1 LEAGRGEGA
10 EFKRE
15 VGWFSSFAM
24 GYGDVGADIFI
35 ALGIVTLYTG
45 GAAPLAFLIAA
56 LLYVAIGLAYAELA
70 PTYPYAG
77 GVQVYAMRASN
88 SLIGFLAGW
97 AIMLDYTIDISL
109 FSTASAGYLK
119 YLFPWLRN
127 ASINIFGFSIPSL
140 GLLAALL
147 VLLLIVINYIGIR
160 YSAGFVSALV
170 ALGLLI
176 QIVILGLGFGTAF
189 DFKLFL
195 DQVVELGN
203 AAPLKEVGYLNV
215 FDVKT
220 NNFLYG
226 LTLAMASFIGIESI
240 AQAAEETKKPHKWIP
255 RAAKLCVVA
264 VPLSVILFSVLS
276 IGVLNWR
283 VLGSSY
289 ENPVAVLVSKFP
301 MVGEPLSLI
310 VSFTAFILCLASANT
325 GVIGVSRLAAS
336 MGKFNLLPNW
346 LYHIHPKFRTPTR
359 TILIFGLIG
368 LLLTLPGDIP
378 LLASLYNFG
387 ASFSYL
393 ILMISLLMLRRM
405 DREVYRPWKIPFSLK
420 LRSNN
425 GFIEIPIIGLLGLI
439 GIGAMWMLVVL
450 LHPAGRFFGFLW
462 VAIGLSF
469 YAVFRKAIRRKII
482 SRDERGLV
490 VPAGYRMKLAVLV
503 RPSEDMEVVKKSI
516 MRALDKRFS
525 IKLMSILDYPAKILD
540 AHTEEEI
547 ENARRKVEEELASIV
562 RELQS
567 LGFDADYKVEVGDF
581 AELVEREINE
591 GDVDF
596 IAYIVRGFGKA
607 GFEKGKD
614 EKIRSIMR
622 RHPGKI
628 MLLKRLKE

>member
-1 LEAGRGEGA
+1 MEAGRGEGA

-45 GAAPLAFLIAA
+45 GAAPYAFFMAA
-56 LLYVAIGLAYAELA
+56 LIYVAIGLAYAELA

-88 SLIGFLAGW
+88 SLVGFLAGW

-119 YLFPWLRN
+119 YLFPWLRE
-127 ASINIFGFSIPSL
+127 ASVKVFGLSIPSL
-140 GLLAALL
+140 GLIAAFL
-147 VLLLIVINYIGIR
+147 VFLLIIINYIGIR

-170 ALGLLI
+170 ALGLLV
-176 QIVILGLGFGTAF
+176 QVAILGLGFGTAF

-195 DQVVELGN
+195 NQIAEFGN
-203 AAPLKEVGYLNV
+203 AAPLKEVGYLGV
-215 FDVKT
+215 FDVGT

-289 ENPVAVLVSKFP
+289 ENPVAVLVSRFP
-301 MVGEPLSLI
+301 IVGEPLSLI

-336 MGKFNLLPNW
+336 MGKFSLLPSW

-359 TILIFGLIG
+359 TILLFGLVG
-368 LLLTLPGDIP
+368 LILTLPGDIP

-393 ILMISLLMLRRM
+393 LLMISLIMLRSS

-420 LRSNN
+420 LKVKNEV
-425 GFIEIPIIGLLGLI
+425 IDIPIIGLLGLI
-439 GIGAMWMLVVL
+439 GIGAIWVLVVL

-462 VAIGLSF
+462 VIIGLSF
-469 YAVFRKAIRRKII
+469 YAVFRKVIHKKII
-482 SRDERGLV
+482 SSDERGLV

-503 RPSEDMEVVKKSI
+503 RPSEDIDVIKKSV

-525 IKLMSILDYPAKILD
+525 LRLMSILDYPAKVLNE
-540 AHTEEEI
+540 HTEEEV
-547 ENARRKVEEELASIV
+547 ENVRRKVEDELAFLV
-562 RELQS
+562 RDLRS
-567 LGFDADYKVEVGDF
+567 MGFDADYKVEVGDF
-581 AELVEREINE
+581 AELVEKEIEE
-591 GDVDF
+591 GEVDF
-596 IAYIVRGFGKA
+596 IAYIVRGFDKA